1 MRYLMGVDGGGSKTY
16 TVITDEYGNKVG
28 EGLSGRGNHQVEGIQ
43 FAMKN
48 IKESIDIALATAG
61 LQYED
66 ISFTQFWTR
75 RS

>member
-43 FAMKN
+43 FA
-48 IKESIDIALATAG
+48 
-61 LQYED
+61 
-66 ISFTQFWTR
+66 
-75 RS
+75 